1 MKAFRRLD
9 RGDNYKH
16 SRFSRCLTC
25 WDGNQKNPK
34 FYKIVSPII
43 NIRNIL
49 SDVKKENYSYK
60 NLISHKNKKKKIRFF
75 VTL

>member
-1 MKAFRRLD
+1 MKDFRRLD
-9 RGDNYKH
+9 LGDNYKN
-16 SRFSRCLTC
+16 SRFSRCITFC
-25 WDGNQKNPK
+25 EWNKKNQK

-60 NLISHKNKKKKIRFF
+60 NLISHKNKKKRSDF
-75 VTL
+75 L